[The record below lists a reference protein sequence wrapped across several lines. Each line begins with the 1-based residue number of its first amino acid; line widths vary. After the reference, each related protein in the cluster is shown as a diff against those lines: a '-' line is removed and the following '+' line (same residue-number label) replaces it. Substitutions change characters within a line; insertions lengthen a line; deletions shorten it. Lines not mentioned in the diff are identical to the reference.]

1 MRRFTDD
8 EDTIIVRDYA
18 GYVPTG
24 EIAAKIGRTE
34 QTLLQRIKRLGLHR
48 SWTIMRALPSAPDHL
63 KGLVGE
69 LGPDEWI
76 AAYHAW
82 REEERRKAAD
92 DAAQADERAR
102 ALRAAQAAGLGRN
115 DGLTR
120 NQKMLAMRTLGLN
133 NEEIAKHFGITRE
146 RVRQIIDPDYKASPT
161 KLSPK
166 VKLAQP
172 EEGRRRRAPA
182 SSTRARNGS
191 WDSGARRRGGA
202 REIA

>member
-82 REEERRKAAD
+82 REEERRKVAD
-92 DAAQADERAR
+92 DVAQADERR
-102 ALRAAQAAGLGRN
+102 AGQAAEFDRN
-115 DGLTR
+115 DGLSR
-120 NQKMLAMRTLGLN
+120 NQKMLAMRAVGFN
-133 NEEIAKHFGITRE
+133 NEEIAKHYGITRE
-146 RVRQIIDPDYKASPT
+146 RVRQIFDPDYKASPT
-161 KLSPK
+161 KLSPME
-166 VKLAQP
+166 KLAHL
-172 EEGRRRRAPA
+172 EEGRPTRAPA
-182 SSTRARNGS
+182 SSRKARNGY